1 MLTSKT
7 RPPTAAEFKAAHGV
21 VARHD
26 PELVAAVTVMVRADV
41 RPAVRRVGRELA
53 AWLLLITLVTGVG
66 MWRTEAAVD
75 RVGRESIER
84 QVDGCER
91 TNEFREFLRDDLAR
105 RAEPIDP
112 AEVRALPQYLALP
125 ANVRPIVDYFLAV
138 VVEGRENAAVVRDVY
153 LEDFPLVDCAALREE
168 LEGGG

>member
-1 MLTSKT
+1 MLTGKT
-7 RPPTAAEFKAAHGV
+7 RPPTPAELKAAQAV
-21 VARHD
+21 ISRHD
-26 PELVAAVTVMVRADV
+26 PELVAAIEVMVRAEV
-41 RPAVRRVGRELA
+41 RPVVRRVGRELA
-53 AWLLLITLVTGVG
+53 AWMLLITLVTGVG

-91 TNEFREFLRDDLAR
+91 TNEFRTFLRDDLAR
-105 RAEPIDP
+105 RAEPIEP

-138 VVEGRENAAVVRDVY
+138 VVEGRENAEIVRDVY
-153 LEDFPLVDCAALREE
+153 LEDFPLVDCAAIRSE
-168 LEGGG
+168 LEGG